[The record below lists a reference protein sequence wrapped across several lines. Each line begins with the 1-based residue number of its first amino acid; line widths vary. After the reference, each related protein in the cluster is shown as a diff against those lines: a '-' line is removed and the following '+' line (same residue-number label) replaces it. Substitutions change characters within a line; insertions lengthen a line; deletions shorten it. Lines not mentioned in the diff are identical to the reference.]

1 MEKRVLVAVTSNGLA
16 IPRVGWK
23 GLESIFFRR
32 LHMDAVPQPGSG
44 PPVTV
49 RGHQWS
55 PIEEPSQEKEIYR
68 DYLRLDAA
76 GSFDKMAD
84 LWVGIEEVDM
94 FYDINIDIF
103 E

>member
-1 MEKRVLVAVTSNGLA
+1 
-16 IPRVGWK
+16 
-23 GLESIFFRR
+23 
-32 LHMDAVPQPGSG
+32 MDAVPQPGSG